1 MEVLRTATPDG
12 INWHVK
18 RFPESSTTSIQSPR
32 YVILIPSGEGD
43 SDSLTSTAAH
53 IHAISPNSIVITIDT
68 PGFSRSK
75 APASAYASI
84 TPSLVAGQI
93 ITLMDTLSVP
103 TASFWGSSSA
113 GGAVLALMAL
123 YPERVDCAIAHEVP
137 LAAPP
142 PFIAMKKE
150 SDAAIRD
157 YCRNTFASFIEDEND
172 GKEKWLALGE
182 DYHKR
187 LDTNVVVW
195 IRHLVGS
202 YEPATMELISKDN
215 FAGLKQRPLYWT
227 VGGLSDLDSPLWK
240 PNFEVAE
247 RIGLKINTE
256 VLRSG
261 HFPQVTIPKILA
273 EWIVDCVSKVAT

>member
-1 MEVLRTATPDG
+1 MDALEVATPDG

-18 RFPESSTTSIQSPR
+18 RFPGPSAPPVQIPK
-32 YVILIPSGEGD
+32 YIILIPSGEGD
-43 SDSLTSTAAH
+43 SDNLISTAAH
-53 IHAISPNSIVITIDT
+53 IRAMSPNSIVIAVDT

-93 ITLMDTLSVP
+93 VTLMDTLSIP

-113 GGAVLALMAL
+113 GGAVLALTTL

-142 PFIAMKKE
+142 PFMAMKTE
-150 SDAAIRD
+150 SDAAIQEF
-157 YCRNTFASFIEDEND
+157 CRPLFANGVEEENE
-172 GKEKWLALGE
+172 GKKKWMALGE
-182 DYHKR
+182 EYHKR
-187 LDTNVVVW
+187 LDINAVVW
-195 IRHLVGS
+195 MRHLVGY
-202 YEPATMELISKDN
+202 YEPATMELISKND

-247 RIGLKINTE
+247 KIGLKINTDS
-256 VLRSG
+256 LRSS
-261 HFPQVTIPKILA
+261 HFPHVTIPERLA
-273 EWIVDCVSKVAT
+273 EWIIDCISKAAT

>member
-1 MEVLRTATPDG
+1 MDALEVATPDG
-12 INWHVK
+12 IKWHVK
-18 RFPESSTTSIQSPR
+18 RFPESSAPPVQIPK
-32 YVILIPSGEGD
+32 YIILIPSGEGD
-43 SDSLTSTAAH
+43 SDNLISTAAH
-53 IHAISPNSIVITIDT
+53 IRAISPNSIVIAVDT

-93 ITLMDTLSVP
+93 VTLMDTLSIP

-113 GGAVLALMAL
+113 GGAVLALTTL

-142 PFIAMKKE
+142 PFMAMKAE
-150 SDAAIRD
+150 SDAAIQEF
-157 YCRNTFASFIEDEND
+157 CRPLFANGVEEENE
-172 GKEKWLALGE
+172 GKKKWLALGE
-182 DYHKR
+182 EYHKR
-187 LDTNVVVW
+187 LDINAVVW
-195 IRHLVGS
+195 MRHLVGS
-202 YEPATMELISKDN
+202 YEPATMELISKDD

-247 RIGLKINTE
+247 KIGLKINTDS
-256 VLRSG
+256 LRSS
-261 HFPQVTIPKILA
+261 HFPQVTIPERLA
-273 EWIVDCVSKVAT
+273 EWIIDCISKAAT